1 MILITLRWG
10 WGGRGGGVDALTR
23 KRQGIP
29 AAALTRQRPAKQNL
43 FSSKIYFQCLR
54 HHMLCRRY
62 GGLAQ
67 PFLILILE
75 GAPLLSRLLR
85 QGGDFDLRE
94 LRMPSQ
100 VPRPVP
106 AKNAGTRTGQ
116 PLDLRFYS
124 ERIGPAP
131 GGRLGHPPFI
141 PSGVQQLIL
150 TPSQALSP
158 LRDRPAA

>member
-1 MILITLRWG
+1 MSSAK
-10 WGGRGGGVDALTR
+10 GRAKSRSLSR
-23 KRQGIP
+23 PRRLP
-29 AAALTRQRPAKQNL
+29 MAAR
-43 FSSKIYFQCLR
+43 
-54 HHMLCRRY
+54 
-62 GGLAQ
+62 GLAH

-116 PLDLRFYS
+116 PLDLRFYL
-124 ERIGPAP
+124 ERMGQPPTPNRIPATKPKKGP
-131 GGRLGHPPFI
+131 RV
-141 PSGVQQLIL
+141 S
-150 TPSQALSP
+150 S
-158 LRDRPAA
+158 